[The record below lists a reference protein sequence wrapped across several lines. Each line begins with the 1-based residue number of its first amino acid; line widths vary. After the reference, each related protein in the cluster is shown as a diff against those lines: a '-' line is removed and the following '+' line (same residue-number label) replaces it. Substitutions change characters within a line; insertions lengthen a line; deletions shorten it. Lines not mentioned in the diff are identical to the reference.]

1 MFGVGRV
8 LFGRVLVGPDV
19 ITSHIKQCGA
29 SVRMRVELRI
39 LAGVRSLFPFPV
51 PSSSGP
57 VLVSRGDCAFIRDST
72 VTDRTHPYGGYGYH
86 DGYARA
92 ERPAPARPDPAT
104 VRLSCLRA
112 ARVYNLCAIPPTC
125 GLKTGQHSTELI
137 RDHTRHKASA
147 LRSIPPPQPASL
159 RLRPP
164 WLWAQ
169 CRKPRRPPHPSPQVR
184 GACAVH
190 PCRPCQSTIQSHLIE
205 SQTAHLAR
213 KGCCTM
219 CESGALKRA

>member
-1 MFGVGRV
+1 
-8 LFGRVLVGPDV
+8 
-19 ITSHIKQCGA
+19 
-29 SVRMRVELRI
+29 MR
-39 LAGVRSLFPFPV
+39 
-51 PSSSGP
+51 
-57 VLVSRGDCAFIRDST
+57 
-72 VTDRTHPYGGYGYH
+72 
-86 DGYARA
+86 
-92 ERPAPARPDPAT
+92 
-104 VRLSCLRA
+104 
-112 ARVYNLCAIPPTC
+112 AIPPTC

-147 LRSIPPPQPASL
+147 LRSIHSATRASI
-159 RLRPP
+159 RIRPP

-169 CRKPRRPPHPSPQVR
+169 CRKPRRPAHPSPQVR

-213 KGCCTM
+213 KGCGTM

>member
-1 MFGVGRV
+1 MRCECPDHASGVTN
-8 LFGRVLVGPDV
+8 
-19 ITSHIKQCGA
+19 TSP
-29 SVRMRVELRI
+29 
-39 LAGVRSLFPFPV
+39 GVRSLSSRSRCRPRPGPF
-51 PSSSGP
+51 SY
-57 VLVSRGDCAFIRDST
+57 RGAIAHSFDRYGR
-72 VTDRTHPYGGYGYH
+72 RTHPCGASGGFYGTVRESRGAAGR
-86 DGYARA
+86 GA
-92 ERPAPARPDPAT
+92 APARPRRSSFDLVAYAPPECITYVPYLQRALNT
-104 VRLSCLRA
+104 GLRTTLD
-112 ARVYNLCAIPPTC
+112 RTD
-125 GLKTGQHSTELI
+125 QI